1 VTDQYKDNYGLCVES
16 KYYQSTAI
24 KII

>member
-1 VTDQYKDNYGLCVES
+1 MDQYKDNYGLCVES
-16 KYYQSTAI
+16 KYYHSTMI